1 MSATEQ
7 AVPGQQA
14 EASPCSGIFHP
25 GMGDK
30 LRRAREALGLGVGD
44 VAAKLKLS
52 ERQIEAMEAE
62 DFTHLPGEVFS
73 RGFVR
78 NYARLLK
85 LDPEQLIVPVD
96 IHAAVAETITAPS
109 EGVIFASPGLRRWVL
124 LPMLA
129 LGFFVLLVALLYY
142 WLRQGEETL
151 VGDTPVPAAVV
162 SQPLPPLYPAPV
174 NPAPAATTVA
184 PDAVAPAD
192 AAPAA
197 PVSMMPSTPSPVAPS
212 PVAPPAVAPQAAVP
226 VLATPAP
233 TPAAAPVGK
242 GRTLRFAPS
251 LDAWIQVV
259 DGEGKRYSKLVRAGS
274 TELFSGEPPFKLVV
288 GEAAQVQLSYDGHRI
303 DLTPF
308 IGQKVARLTLE

>member
-7 AVPGQQA
+7 AVPGQQD
-14 EASPCSGIFHP
+14 EASPCSGVFHP

-30 LRRAREALGLGVGD
+30 LTRAREALGLDIGD

-62 DFTHLPGEVFS
+62 DFAHLPGEVFS

-85 LDPEQLIVPVD
+85 LDPDQLIVPVD

-124 LPMLA
+124 LPLLA

-142 WLRQGEETL
+142 WLRQGEDTL
-151 VGDTPVPAAVV
+151 VGHTPVPAAAV
-162 SQPLPPLYPAPV
+162 SQPLPQYPAAV
-174 NPAPAATTVA
+174 NPPPPATTVA

-192 AAPAA
+192 AAP
-197 PVSMMPSTPSPVAPS
+197 VSMMPSTPASDAS
-212 PVAPPAVAPQAAVP
+212 PAVAPQAAVP
-226 VLATPAP
+226 ALATP
-233 TPAAAPVGK
+233 TPAAAPAGT

-251 LDAWIQVV
+251 LDSWIQVV

-274 TELFSGEPPFKLVV
+274 VERFSGEPPFKLVV